1 MTSTSPRFIK
11 KAHAAIICG
20 ATDCGKTE
28 FTLILLETEYKQFF
42 KYIIIICPTWRYNQ
56 TYLKRKW
63 LFNDPN
69 QVYLVNPNMP
79 KEFAPKSKDPLND
92 TLKVIFEFIGKLDKS
107 QVLFLVDDCSV
118 EKGMKRKQQML
129 SELAFSGRHL
139 GCSLWILTQKYNS
152 VLTDLREQIKWLALF
167 YCKDRDSFEEALR
180 ENDVVPS
187 LEERREMRQLLS
199 LYKHSKLILIT
210 EQPTSYHFLK

>member
-1 MTSTSPRFIK
+1 MKKKRILCISIKTMTTPECKFIK

-28 FTLILLETEYKQFF
+28 FTLNLLETEYKQFF

-63 LFNDPN
+63 LFNDPDH
-69 QVYLVNPNMP
+69 VYLVNP
-79 KEFAPKSKDPLND
+79 KEFVPESKDPLND
-92 TLKVIFEFIGKLDKS
+92 TLKVFFEAIGKLDKS
-107 QVLFLVDDCSV
+107 QVLFLVDDCSA

-129 SELAFSGRHL
+129 SELAFSGRHP

-152 VLTDLREQIKWLALF
+152 VVTDLREQIKWLALF
-167 YCKDRDSFEEALR
+167 YCKDRDSFEEAIR
-180 ENDVVPS
+180 ENDVIPS
-187 LEERREMRQLLS
+187 LEERREMR
-199 LYKHSKLILIT
+199 
-210 EQPTSYHFLK
+210 